1 MNEYKVLE
9 AAQTIRD
16 LIQEA
21 KNATSM
27 REVIQISILLL
38 PINDMI
44 YRFGEDVLK
53 PISEKLQNGE
63 DPFKKEE
70 DNEKL
75 MPNVIVD
82 IGAKA

>member
-1 MNEYKVLE
+1 
-9 AAQTIRD
+9 
-16 LIQEA
+16 
-21 KNATSM
+21 M

>member
-1 MNEYKVLE
+1 
-9 AAQTIRD
+9 
-16 LIQEA
+16 
-21 KNATSM
+21 M
-27 REVIQISILLL
+27 REVIQVSILLL

-70 DNEKL
+70 DNEKPSA

>member
-1 MNEYKVLE
+1 
-9 AAQTIRD
+9 
-16 LIQEA
+16 
-21 KNATSM
+21 
-27 REVIQISILLL
+27 
-38 PINDMI
+38 MI

-70 DNEKL
+70 DNEKPST

>member
-1 MNEYKVLE
+1 
-9 AAQTIRD
+9 
-16 LIQEA
+16 
-21 KNATSM
+21 
-27 REVIQISILLL
+27 
-38 PINDMI
+38 MI